1 MVEQQ
6 AASSKQTASNQ
17 QVKEIEME
25 KAKAVMFK
33 VQVAVSLVMM
43 VVATSAFLLAPQAEW
58 VSTLEILGI
67 GCAAL
72 LIASVVGQWAISS
85 EQARIAEE
93 QARIKD
99 IKETYAMHERVR
111 RELEAAREAK
121 WQKLMGNSK

>member
-1 MVEQQ
+1 
-6 AASSKQTASNQ
+6 
-17 QVKEIEME
+17 ME

-33 VQVAVSLVMM
+33 VQVAVSFVMM
-43 VVATSAFLLAPQAEW
+43 LATSAFLLAPQAEW
-58 VSTLEILGI
+58 ASALEILSM

-85 EQARIAEE
+85 EQARIARD

-111 RELEAAREAK
+111 RELEAAREAR